1 MCHPKFIKMPLGIVR
16 GIKAIMKEFQPTYEE
31 DFKRTVPTYM
41 GLIVCETVTIKRIE
55 EIEVF

>member
-1 MCHPKFIKMPLGIVR
+1 
-16 GIKAIMKEFQPTYEE
+16 MKEFQPTYEE